1 MNHPLTGG
9 CLCRKLR
16 YEITEVPQ
24 LTYTCHCTDCQHLS
38 GGAFTMAIAVPAA
51 AFRLTGIGPRQYRA
65 VADSGRVKIRF
76 VCPECGT
83 WVWGVSSSDTGV
95 FRFGRVHW
103 MTRQGSNRR
112 CTFGHAANSFG
123 SYCPTATRRSRH
135 NQPTNHLLIRVQQGL
150 ETSD

>member
-16 YEITEVPQ
+16 YEIAEVPR

-51 AFRLTGIGPRQYRA
+51 AFRFTGIEPRQYRA

-95 FRFGRVHW
+95 FQVRAGTLDDTSRLKPTVHFW
-103 MTRQGSNRR
+103 TRSKQLWVVLPESDQ
-112 CTFGHAANSFG
+112 TFE
-123 SYCPTATRRSRH
+123 T
-135 NQPTNHLLIRVQQGL
+135 QPAH
-150 ETSD
+150 